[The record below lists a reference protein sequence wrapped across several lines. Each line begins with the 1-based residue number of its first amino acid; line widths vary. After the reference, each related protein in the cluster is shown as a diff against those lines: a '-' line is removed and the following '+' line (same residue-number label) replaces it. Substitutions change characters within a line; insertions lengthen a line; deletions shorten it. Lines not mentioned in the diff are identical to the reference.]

1 MSTQWLVSG
10 TLIVVLGVALGHDL
24 ATRRIPNW
32 LIASALLAAVGLN
45 VLAAGMPDVF
55 PGAWAGFGKSLLGAV
70 TGLVIMLP
78 LYMLHAMG
86 AGDVKLMAAVGAFL
100 GPVQTLGAALL
111 VFLAGGVLSLA
122 AALWSGAFR
131 RVADNLRLL
140 ALSTLPGRAGAT
152 RGIQTTGRL
161 PYALA
166 IAAGTLLQLWLAT
179 HAGWPFK

>member
-1 MSTQWLVSG
+1 MATQWLVLG
-10 TLIVVLGVALGHDL
+10 TLTAVLGLALGHDL

-32 LIASALLAAVGLN
+32 LVASGLVAAVILN
-45 VLAAGMPDVF
+45 VLATGTANVYS
-55 PGAWAGFGKSLLGAV
+55 GAWAGFGKSLLGAV
-70 TGLVIMLP
+70 MGLVIMLP

-111 VFLAGGVLSLA
+111 VFLAGGVLSLVS
-122 AALWSGAFR
+122 ALWSGTLR
-131 RVADNLRLL
+131 RVADNLRIL
-140 ALSTLPGRAGAT
+140 AINTLPGRAGAT
-152 RGIQTTGRL
+152 RGIQTTGHL

-166 IAAGTLLQLWLAT
+166 IATGTLLQLWLAT